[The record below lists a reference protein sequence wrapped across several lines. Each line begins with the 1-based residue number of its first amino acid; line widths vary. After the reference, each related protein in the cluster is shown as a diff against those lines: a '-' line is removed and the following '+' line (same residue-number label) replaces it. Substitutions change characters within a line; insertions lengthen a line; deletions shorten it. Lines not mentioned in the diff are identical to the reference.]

1 MAKALQPY
9 VGFNIVFNG
18 SMFPKSKIFTIDPMT
33 TK

>member
-9 VGFNIVFNG
+9 VSFNIVFNG
-18 SMFPKSKIFTIDPMT
+18 RIFPKSKIFTIDPIT